1 MQQTSSRVD
10 KAGMSFIL
18 YKSSKISPQEEHL
31 LSLKC
36 IPILFHG
43 FVLPWDGQRS
53 IESFR
58 DISTDWLKLPTSVDG
73 ITLYIKAV
81 ISFKPFER
89 YYGCASPTL
98 DCLSQ
103 VVDTVI
109 LIQLRE
115 RSLNTS

>member
-1 MQQTSSRVD
+1 
-10 KAGMSFIL
+10 MSFIL
-18 YKSSKISPQEEHL
+18 RKSSKISPRDEHL
-31 LSLKC
+31 PSLKC

-43 FVLPWDGQRS
+43 FVLPWNGQRS

-58 DISTDWLKLPTSVDG
+58 DICTDWLKLPTSVDG
-73 ITLYIKAV
+73 VTLYIKGV

-89 YYGCASPTL
+89 YYGRASPTL

-109 LIQLRE
+109 LIQPHE
-115 RSLNTS
+115 RSSN